1 MSQQE
6 QRDFMK
12 GRISFKMT
20 SMLLVAIGLLVS
32 NMARAQQLVP
42 MLELQTMEDGTQVYV
57 KKMVEFSGG
66 TTDAMRNAQSVTD
79 DDLQNYLNRLSSTRS
94 ATNQTVIDLSKFS
107 ATTRETTLLIS
118 GGISVKFING
128 QLTRGKGLPESDPIV
143 RISGGAEV
151 DLDPSVTISGEN
163 LSTNGHAAVVV
174 EDASLNTAA
183 RIVNLRQGDS
193 FYMAYGINAKDKAS
207 NLKVYGSGGSRLDI
221 LYYGDNTVELSSCE
235 VVFYH
240 ESKGAVNFDGETV
253 KLTYWPMEYWFH
265 ETKVITKSAISSFTL
280 QFLTLENVN
289 NLGDGVALLYG
300 SDDYQLTQNDLDKI
314 DIQLSSL
321 SSLNLSDYE
330 KRLEGNSVVL
340 RKKGGPD
347 LQHDIDNAPD
357 DIETTIDLDNYGALT
372 TGILISGKK
381 KIRMTGTKKIAL
393 ADNFSGEYIFRTKD
407 GAQLD
412 ITIPGFDWNEGT
424 NIPLN
429 AFIAGYWNST
439 IEIGMYDDSSIYYPG
454 NLMYTEKGGTI
465 YCKALI
471 NTSFYNS
478 AGGTIYLIDGG
489 GEIKAPTA
497 ENLSDTRITGNYA
510 LYGTFTA
517 LGKASVG
524 SYSLKSLSELILGY
538 NSELTIEYGWSADS
552 SLTISFLNDRYELD
566 RPYIV
571 FDNQTNWLS
580 GFRNMSFKLKDGHS
594 AYFDDD
600 KHCISIEEVDE
611 DALSSFENQLDY
623 LFEFFEVAMEK
634 LCVLEAMTE
643 ENYAQGQLSK
653 AEYYDMHDICKT
665 LQNDAEI
672 SRFKLSAIYGLRHVF
687 YGVKSTE
694 KYRLEVNDVK
704 VELDLLN
711 KKIDEAYDELE
722 KRSRVPYEPS
732 STDDLQDYLNQ
743 LKESGETTPD
753 NPGVIVIPGNM
764 VIDDIVIP
772 ENTNVEI
779 DVKDDLQA
787 YLDGLVTVGLGA
799 SLKLNGNY
807 VVRGESTN
815 ASIYVRGTI
824 DIYATIILEGTKTEV
839 IHVYEGGTVNW
850 RGNMTSGKIVNKGIF
865 NLYTGTADYLEN
877 HGTLQHHAGI
887 CHHIVNHETYYLKGG
902 YINTANTDHRYALEN
917 YGKAYL
923 TGGTIISYTTLI
935 INYVNSVT
943 YIDGVKLDD
952 SNATTTIISYS
963 DFHIRGDYS
972 PKHIVLDNGVRINFI
987 TVWTVRW
994 HITFIDNR
1002 TTIRKV
1008 IFHSDEFDVNLD
1020 YIRFIDF
1027 DLPDGYRWY
1036 YNTKE
1041 NGLEIR
1047 DTKVHDSDDLQAFLD
1062 RLAMT
1067 PGSESS
1073 PVILD
1078 GDNHTVDLK
1087 MDTNG
1092 QFEFPANTY
1101 VEIRNIIFRFISTTS
1116 QKIWYIPSGST
1127 VILNNVTIDGGD
1139 DEYGN
1144 DNAELNVSGGHLYI
1158 NKVVFINIHLTLN
1171 CTIYICGP
1179 LSSNIYLSYLNN
1191 GEIVDGALVA
1201 EGCMGYRLTQ
1211 ADLDKFIHYN
1221 DVLGTSWN
1229 FILVDNTIQLH
1240 KEYTGVE
1247 ALPGNN
1253 SPRVYVDG
1261 AGKLNISGV
1270 PDDTQCFIYS
1280 SDGVLLK
1287 RGTVSEITA
1296 SGTMLARGCY
1306 VLKVGKTTMKF
1317 AR

>member
-1 MSQQE
+1 
-6 QRDFMK
+6 
-12 GRISFKMT
+12 
-20 SMLLVAIGLLVS
+20 MLLVVFGLLVS

-42 MLELQTMEDGTQVYV
+42 MLELQTMEDGTQMYV
-57 KKMVEFSGG
+57 EKMVEVSGG
-66 TTDAMRNAQSVTD
+66 TPDAMRNAQSVTD
-79 DDLQNYLNRLSSTRS
+79 DDLQSYLNRLSSTR
-94 ATNQTVIDLSKFS
+94 AVTNQTVIDLSKFS
-107 ATTRETTLLIS
+107 ATTRETTLVIS

-128 QLTRGKGLPESDPIV
+128 QLTRGKSIPESDPIV

-163 LSTNGHAAVVV
+163 LSNNGLAAVVL

-183 RIVNLRQGDS
+183 RIVNLHKGDAP
-193 FYMAYGINAKDKAS
+193 YIAYGILTEGKAS
-207 NLKVYGSGGSRLDI
+207 NLKVYGSGGSSLSI
-221 LYYGDNTVELSSCE
+221 AYHGDNTVELSSCE
-235 VVFYH
+235 VTLYH
-240 ESKGAVNFDGETV
+240 YSRSTVNFDGETV
-253 KLTYWPMEYWFH
+253 KLKYWPMDYWFH
-265 ETKVITKSAISSFTL
+265 EAKVVTKSAISSFSME
-280 QFLTLENVN
+280 FMKLENVN
-289 NLGDGVALLYG
+289 NSGDGVVLLYG
-300 SDDYQLTQNDLDKI
+300 SDNYQLTQNDLDNI
-314 DIQLSSL
+314 NIQLSSL

-340 RKKGGPD
+340 RKKGGRD
-347 LQHDIDNAPD
+347 LQHDIDNVPD
-357 DIETTIDLDNYGALT
+357 DIETTINLDNYGALN
-372 TGILISGKK
+372 TGILISGRK

-393 ADNFSGEYIFRTKD
+393 ADNFSGEYIFRTKEN
-407 GAQLD
+407 AQLD

-439 IEIGMYDDSSIYYPG
+439 IEIGMYDDSPIYYPG

-465 YCKALI
+465 YCKTLI
-471 NTSFYNS
+471 KTSFYNS
-478 AGGTIYLIDGG
+478 AGGNIYITGSG
-489 GEIKAPTA
+489 GEIKSPTA
-497 ENLSDTRITGNYA
+497 ENLSDTDITGNYA

-538 NSELTIEYGWSADS
+538 NSELTIEDGWSADS

-566 RPYIV
+566 RPYIA
-571 FDNQTNWLS
+571 FDPEIDWLS
-580 GFRNMSFKLKDGHS
+580 GFQNMRFKLKDGHS

-611 DALSSFENQLDY
+611 DALSRLVDDLEYSTELY
-623 LFEFFEVAMEK
+623 SYTMTK
-634 LCVLEAMTE
+634 LNALEAMIVQNHT
-643 ENYAQGQLSK
+643 QGQLSK
-653 AEYYDMHDICKT
+653 EDYDVMCEIYTILQSEAEVRNPH
-665 LQNDAEI
+665 LQ
-672 SRFKLSAIYGLRHVF
+672 LSFIEDLRHVF
-687 YGVKSTE
+687 YGAKSVE
-694 KYRLEVNDVK
+694 KYRTYLNNVANDLEYLISQISN
-704 VELDLLN
+704 
-711 KKIDEAYDELE
+711 AFDELE
-722 KRSRVPYEPS
+722 KRSRVPYVPS

-764 VIDDIVIP
+764 VIDDLQIP

-787 YLDGLVTVGLGA
+787 YLDGLVTVSEGA
-799 SLKLNGNY
+799 SLRLNGNY

-815 ASIYVRGTI
+815 ASIYVRGSI

-839 IHVYEGGTVNW
+839 IYVYEGGTVNW
-850 RGNMTSGKIVNKGIF
+850 RGNMTSGKIVNKGTF
-865 NLYTGTADYLEN
+865 NMYTGTVDDVEN
-877 HGTLQHHAGI
+877 QGTLQHQKGV
-887 CHHIVNHETYYLKGG
+887 CHHIVNYETYYLKGG

-935 INYVNSVT
+935 INYVSSVT

-963 DFHIRGDYS
+963 DFHIRGDYT

-1020 YIRFIDF
+1020 YIKFIDF

-1047 DTKVHDSDDLQAFLD
+1047 DTKVYDSDDLQAFLD

-1078 GDNHTVDLK
+1078 GDNHTVDLI

-1092 QFEFPANTY
+1092 QLEFPANTY

-1116 QKIWYIPSGST
+1116 QKSWYIPSGST
-1127 VILNNVTIDGGD
+1127 VVLNNVTIDGGEY
-1139 DEYGN
+1139 EYGN
-1144 DNAELNVSGGHLYI
+1144 ENAELNVAGGHLYI

-1179 LSSNIYLSYLNN
+1179 LSSNIYLSYINN
-1191 GEIVDGALVA
+1191 DEIVEGALVA
-1201 EGCMGYRLTQ
+1201 VGSMDYRLTQ
-1211 ADLDKFIHYN
+1211 ADLDKFINYN

-1229 FILVDNTIQLH
+1229 FILVNNTIQLH

-1280 SDGVLLK
+1280 SDGVLIK